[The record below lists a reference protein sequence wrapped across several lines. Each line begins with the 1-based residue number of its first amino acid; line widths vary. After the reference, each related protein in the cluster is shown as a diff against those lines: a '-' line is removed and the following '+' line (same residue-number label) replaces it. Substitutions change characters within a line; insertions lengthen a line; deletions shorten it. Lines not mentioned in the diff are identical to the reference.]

1 MARSKDSFESKILTF
16 FRSSPLEAAQ
26 LLFGLVAG
34 EMRLRTPKA
43 ATKKKAAVNKAAEPP
58 KDSIGE

>member
-16 FRSSPLEAAQ
+16 FRSSELGAAQ

-34 EMRLRTPKA
+34 EMRTRAPKA
-43 ATKKKAAVNKAAEPP
+43 ASKKKAAKKVEPP